1 MSSIPRNTAIRQEL
15 QYIAVAE
22 MRNEVFE
29 YSTSVVGFKTI
40 GTFTAPYVSGGAK
53 EVSIPAGT
61 ILVETGRKLFRGAN
75 PNVPTF
81 LVQVSAYTPGTDK
94 AADGTDIKGNGQTLM
109 YGATGKAVV
118 GFIDPSSP
126 NIALYSVS
134 RSPANEDGLYY
145 ANVTDLNA
153 GGAATTKAEIA
164 AAAGVAHRGP
174 SLFTGGSLTAA
185 SVNTSGAVT
194 AASVTMTGG
203 VLTQRVGTA
212 ITAASGEIAI
222 NAGSASIFQH
232 TTTLSGAVIY
242 AVTGPVGS
250 VFYILI
256 TNGGGQ
262 AVKFKSAG
270 AGSATVFTTITA
282 TGPGSVVMVQNT
294 NATAI
299 TTGNGG
305 LITGVITAAAT

>member
-29 YSTSVVGFKTI
+29 YSTSTVNFRTTGI
-40 GTFTAPYVSGGAK
+40 FTAPYANGGAK

-94 AADGTDIKGNGQTLM
+94 AADGVTDVKGNGQTLM
-109 YGATGKAVV
+109 YVSGKAVV

-194 AASVTMTGG
+194 AGTGVTITAGTLRQAISTISTITSSAFTINTGTASVFIVSANYIGTQTMTVVGAVG
-203 VLTQRVGTA
+203 STFTVIFTGTA
-212 ITAASGEIAI
+212 GSTPQLTFAAAAAGTSATVRCEI
-222 NAGSASIFQH
+222 
-232 TTTLSGAVIY
+232 
-242 AVTGPVGS
+242 
-250 VFYILI
+250 
-256 TNGGGQ
+256 
-262 AVKFKSAG
+262 AG
-270 AGSATVFTTITA
+270 AGVTIATNGTTVTSMTSGAFISGIIIVA
-282 TGPGSVVMVQNT
+282 
-294 NATAI
+294 
-299 TTGNGG
+299 
-305 LITGVITAAAT
+305 

>member
-1 MSSIPRNTAIRQEL
+1 MSSIPRNTAIRQDL

-29 YSTSVVGFKTI
+29 YSTSTVNFRTTGI
-40 GTFTAPYVSGGAK
+40 FTAPYASGGAK

-94 AADGTDIKGNGQTLM
+94 AADGVTDVKGNGQTLM
-109 YGATGKAVV
+109 YVPGKAVV

-174 SLFTGGSLTAA
+174 SLFTGGS
-185 SVNTSGAVT
+185 VT
-194 AASVTMTGG
+194 ANRFITSAGSYTGTFTASNTAGSL
-203 VLTQRVGTA
+203 VLNNA
-212 ITAASGEIAI
+212 ITSNSVVLFSLNTLNVTAPAAA
-222 NAGSASIFQH
+222 AYVSAR
-232 TTTLSGAVIY
+232 V
-242 AVTGPVGS
+242 
-250 VFYILI
+250 
-256 TNGGGQ
+256 NGTSFT
-262 AVKFKSAG
+262 VKAG
-270 AGSATVFTTITA
+270 ANDS
-282 TGPGSVVMVQNT
+282 NLY
-294 NATAI
+294 NY
-299 TTGNGG
+299 
-305 LITGVITAAAT
+305 VIVN

>member
-1 MSSIPRNTAIRQEL
+1 MSSIPRNTAVRQDL

-40 GTFTAPYVSGGAK
+40 GTFTAPYASGGAK

-109 YGATGKAVV
+109 YVSGKAVV

-185 SVNTSGAVT
+185 SVNTSGSVT
-194 AASVTMTGG
+194 AN
-203 VLTQRVGTA
+203 RF
-212 ITAASGEIAI
+212 ITS
-222 NAGSASIFQH
+222 AGSYTGTFTATPGAN
-232 TTTLSGAVIY
+232 TTIANTAVRSN
-242 AVTGPVGS
+242 S
-250 VFYILI
+250 VILI
-256 TNGGGQ
+256 SLNTQTGTVPPSLPFVSALTVSTNFT
-262 AVKFKSAG
+262 VKAG
-270 AGSATVFTTITA
+270 AADSNIY
-282 TGPGSVVMVQNT
+282 NY
-294 NATAI
+294 
-299 TTGNGG
+299 
-305 LITGVITAAAT
+305 LIFN